1 LAAAVAI
8 VLSHGVNFTDYGG
21 FAPFGA
27 SGVLAAVPVAMFAFG
42 GIRVLPDFAEEVRD
56 PKHLRS
62 TILVSVIGQSLIYIL
77 FHISYAHVS
86 IMPRIFSTVVF
97 PLSGHVL
104 SSESLDRQRISTA
117 VSLSG

>member
-1 LAAAVAI
+1 VATLRLVSPTGRRPTVVRLAALRTSRRLRRGWRVST
-8 VLSHGVNFTDYGG
+8 VVSCSSH
-21 FAPFGA
+21 PLLK
-27 SGVLAAVPVAMFAFG
+27 LAELRESVSV
-42 GIRVLPDFAEEVRD
+42 
-56 PKHLRS
+56 LRS
-62 TILVSVIGQSLIYIL
+62 VGEL

-117 VSLSG
+117 VPLSG

>member
-1 LAAAVAI
+1 MAARGTEEGSDRGPGLTQKAPGLLLGADHTAV
-8 VLSHGVNFTDYGG
+8 VRTEPSSHRGET
-21 FAPFGA
+21 
-27 SGVLAAVPVAMFAFG
+27 
-42 GIRVLPDFAEEVRD
+42 
-56 PKHLRS
+56 
-62 TILVSVIGQSLIYIL
+62 L